1 MALFASG
8 IARAQQPSCGT
19 ERPWVEVVV
28 THPDPAFAARV
39 AADLRAGLAATR
51 IDTCERAQIERP
63 RPLAT
68 VLVSASTAALSTFS
82 VDVTDSVTQK
92 RLVRD
97 VDLRDVPEDGRAFAL
112 AVAAEELLRASWAEL
127 SVRRS
132 TQSQVEP
139 VPAPAPPPSLPPPEP
154 APEPPPPDNHSALGL
169 RFAVEHYTE
178 GYTELGPDMVW
189 GQAVLPWLDLG
200 VAVGARRGLAVD
212 APHGSI
218 SALAMSGE
226 LFGEFRLLEAQYLR
240 LDASTGLRGAR
251 VWFSATADSDAEATD
266 SAGNALYA
274 TAGLVL
280 SLGPP
285 GFLRSR
291 SHLGVGAPLKSF
303 AVSDAGRVVA
313 GMSGLMLYASTG
325 VSWEY

>member
-1 MALFASG
+1 
-8 IARAQQPSCGT
+8 
-19 ERPWVEVVV
+19 
-28 THPDPAFAARV
+28 
-39 AADLRAGLAATR
+39 
-51 IDTCERAQIERP
+51 
-63 RPLAT
+63 
-68 VLVSASTAALSTFS
+68 VSASTNLPSTFS

-97 VDLRDVPEDGRAFAL
+97 VDLQDVPEDGRAFAL

-127 SVRRS
+127 SLRRP
-132 TQSQVEP
+132 QPSQEPPP
-139 VPAPAPPPSLPPPEP
+139 VPPPPPESSSP
-154 APEPPPPDNHSALGL
+154 APEPPPPANHSAFGL

-178 GYTELGPDMVW
+178 GYTELGSDLVW

-200 VAVGARRGLAVD
+200 VALGARRGLAVD

-218 SALAMSGE
+218 TAFSMNGE
-226 LFGEFRLLEAQYLR
+226 LYGEFRLFEARYSR

-251 VWFSATADSDAEATD
+251 VWFSATADSDAEASD

-274 TAGLVL
+274 DAGFVL

-291 SHLGVGAPLKSF
+291 SRLGVGAPLKSF
-303 AVSDAGRVVA
+303 AVSDAGTVVA

-325 VSWEY
+325 VGWEF